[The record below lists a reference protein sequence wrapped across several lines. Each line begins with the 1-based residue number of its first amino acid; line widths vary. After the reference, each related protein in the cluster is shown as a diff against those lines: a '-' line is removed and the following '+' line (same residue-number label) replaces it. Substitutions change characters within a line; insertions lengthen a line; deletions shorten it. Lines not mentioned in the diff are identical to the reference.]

1 MLRNKPLLL
10 TILAILVLARFV
22 LVPLQQQQQAQYQ
35 QLDALTK
42 RLQRS
47 EALLQQ
53 KQKLEL
59 LQTEQQQYLDQL
71 LQPFPVAANSS
82 QYRLQLQQQL
92 QKLATAQGA
101 SVTFFDW
108 LSDTPLQVFNLQR
121 SRVSLRVKGTAANV
135 MLLHTQIE
143 QQFPHFMFRDIKAS
157 WRGVLNQQSEIELTL
172 LFEADYLLQEVS

>member
-53 KQKLEL
+53 KQKLE
-59 LQTEQQQYLDQL
+59 
-71 LQPFPVAANSS
+71 
-82 QYRLQLQQQL
+82 
-92 QKLATAQGA
+92 K
-101 SVTFFDW
+101 
-108 LSDTPLQVFNLQR
+108 
-121 SRVSLRVKGTAANV
+121 
-135 MLLHTQIE
+135 
-143 QQFPHFMFRDIKAS
+143 
-157 WRGVLNQQSEIELTL
+157 
-172 LFEADYLLQEVS
+172 

>member
-10 TILAILVLARFV
+10 AILAILVLARFV

-47 EALLQQ
+47 EALLEQ
-53 KQKLEL
+53 KQTLES
-59 LQTEQQQYLDQL
+59 LQAEQQQQLSQL
-71 LQPFPVAANSS
+71 LQPFPLVANSS

-92 QKLATAQGA
+92 QKLAAAQGV

-121 SRVSLRVKGTAANV
+121 GRVSLRIKGTAANV
-135 MLLHTQIE
+135 MQLHTQIE
-143 QQFPHFMFRDIKAS
+143 QQFPHFMLRDLRSS
-157 WRGVLNQQSEIELTL
+157 WRGDLNQFSEIELTL
-172 LFEADYLLQEVS
+172 LFEADYRLQGAS

>member
-53 KQKLEL
+53 KQKLAL
-59 LQTEQQQYLDQL
+59 LQTEQQQYLNQL
-71 LQPFPVAANSS
+71 LQPFPVVANSS

-92 QKLATAQGA
+92 QKPLGKAICWLLAT
-101 SVTFFDW
+101 FHCR
-108 LSDTPLQVFNLQR
+108 LLPLNECAEGPKPR
-121 SRVSLRVKGTAANV
+121 
-135 MLLHTQIE
+135 
-143 QQFPHFMFRDIKAS
+143 
-157 WRGVLNQQSEIELTL
+157 
-172 LFEADYLLQEVS
+172 